1 MSDQTSGPPDRD
13 RSGVPQHPDF
23 AAPGAPVNGR
33 GGYPSAPPYAPEQ
46 GSSDQPYAEQSYPV
60 GGLYPSGQPPMGQQQ
75 TGPSPY
81 PDPAAQQRPAPV
93 EQRPVEQ
100 RPAMITLSLVLIVTG
115 SLCWMAL
122 LGFVWI
128 FVYVA
133 RDSFG
138 YSGVE
143 GAFYHMLERFHLRM
157 LQGLAVVLFGAPGAA
172 VVLSFFLLR
181 RAQWPRIAISAL
193 GVAAIV
199 ACGVLLAGDLN
210 WMIPGVVYI
219 AFACLILWTPA
230 VSRWCAVDGASSR
243 AVR

>member
-1 MSDQTSGPPDRD
+1 MPVSGQGAPPGGSFYPGQQPYDSGQYPAGAHPDR
-13 RSGVPQHPDF
+13 
-23 AAPGAPVNGR
+23 AAPAGYGAPNPV
-33 GGYPSAPPYAPEQ
+33 PSA
-46 GSSDQPYAEQSYPV
+46 
-60 GGLYPSGQPPMGQQQ
+60 GQVQ
-75 TGPSPY
+75 
-81 PDPAAQQRPAPV
+81 
-93 EQRPVEQ
+93 Q

-157 LQGLAVVLFGAPGAA
+157 LQGLAVVLFGAPGLA

-181 RAQWPRIAISAL
+181 RSQWPRIAINAL
-193 GVAAIV
+193 AVVGVV
-199 ACGVLLAGDLN
+199 ACGILLADDLN

-230 VSRWCAVDGASSR
+230 VNRWCVAEQPRLDRPGAGP
-243 AVR
+243 AQAGGH